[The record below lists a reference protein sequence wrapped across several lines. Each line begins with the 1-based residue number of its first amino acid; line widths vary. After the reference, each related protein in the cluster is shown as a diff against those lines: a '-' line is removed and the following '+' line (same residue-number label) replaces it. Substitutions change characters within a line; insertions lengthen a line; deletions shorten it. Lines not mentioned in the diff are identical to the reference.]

1 MQIKELQKAQTYW
14 LKWIK
19 AAFPDFE
26 NETYFLPPVHMR
38 RVPMTQQSIACQSI
52 SVLNINDQ
60 PRSPAK
66 HPDMTPSSTEPPQT
80 SNIPC
85 VQQSDMNDDEAIQ
98 IVLFSLKTLSEL
110 RKEVFMCLSQFSFG
124 SYLGEPGFA
133 PATAHLPLPSNL
145 PSTLPW
151 SWRQGDFDVLL
162 IHKHYGFVITEI
174 KSVGYSIENSQEER
188 DKHIK
193 KKLMDAVEQLNKAE
207 AMLSYLVSDIASG
220 VRITKTIACP
230 NVTAAQIHKVVSDC
244 DEVRQVSKRFS
255 SLLLAFKYTNIKL
268 TS

>member
-1 MQIKELQKAQTYW
+1 MEELQKAQTYW

-26 NETYFLPPVHMR
+26 SETYFLPPVHMR
-38 RVPMTQQSIACQSI
+38 RVPMTQQSIACQRV
-52 SVLNINDQ
+52 SVLNIEDQ

-66 HPDMTPSSTEPPQT
+66 HPDMTTSSTEPPQT

-85 VQQSDMNDDEAIQ
+85 VQQSDMYDDEAIQ

-133 PATAHLPLPSNL
+133 PAAAHLPLPSNL
-145 PSTLPW
+145 PSKLPW
-151 SWRQGDFDVLL
+151 RWRQGDFDVLL
-162 IHKHYGFVITEI
+162 IHKHYGFAVIEI
-174 KSVGYSIENSQEER
+174 KSVGYSIGHWQKER

-193 KKLMDAVEQLNKAE
+193 KKLMDAVEQLNKSE

-220 VRITKTIACP
+220 LRITKTIACP
-230 NVTAAQIHKVVSDC
+230 NLTAAQIHKVVSDC
-244 DEVRQVSKRFS
+244 DELRQVSKKIF
-255 SLLLAFKYTNIKL
+255 FTFYVKKYKHKFY
-268 TS
+268 